1 MKCLHN
7 MLNQNVLKCSF
18 LFFIMNINTL
28 IVLVIFFNNIPSSF
42 SISEQ
47 RFKDVHGI
55 ATTNAIEVGVE
66 EWTHDVSLKIF
77 EIREKYGT
85 PLSKMERNEKNMLK
99 RRAINAYYKKEK
111 EKERIEEERQKP
123 RKKAKRFCDHLGCRA
138 KGLKISLSE
147 NGIIFCKDCPDP
159 RKEGSYI
166 PTWNSHYNK
175 EKFIAN
181 GALVYMVP
189 NDGSSEVVNAEDVLR
204 RIAFVKRGVVS
215 LVEKAKHAQKAGARA
230 VIIIDGNCTR
240 AVDGLRCENEV
251 EAKANGD
258 GFAKKD
264 PEWHWSEIRIPV
276 VMISRGN
283 GARLHNMMD
292 LDQMHM
298 PEYGGIQFYDIHL
311 NE

>member
-123 RKKAKRFCDHLGCRA
+123 RKKAK
-138 KGLKISLSE
+138 LS
-147 NGIIFCKDCPDP
+147 
-159 RKEGSYI
+159 
-166 PTWNSHYNK
+166 
-175 EKFIAN
+175 
-181 GALVYMVP
+181 
-189 NDGSSEVVNAEDVLR
+189 
-204 RIAFVKRGVVS
+204 
-215 LVEKAKHAQKAGARA
+215 Q
-230 VIIIDGNCTR
+230 
-240 AVDGLRCENEV
+240 
-251 EAKANGD
+251 
-258 GFAKKD
+258 
-264 PEWHWSEIRIPV
+264 
-276 VMISRGN
+276 
-283 GARLHNMMD
+283 
-292 LDQMHM
+292 
-298 PEYGGIQFYDIHL
+298 
-311 NE
+311 

>member
-1 MKCLHN
+1 M
-7 MLNQNVLKCSF
+7 SF
-18 LFFIMNINTL
+18 LKSYDYVCRKGKKNIVVYTFAASATN
-28 IVLVIFFNNIPSSF
+28 LVRMLVVFVFLSSNIPSCI

-55 ATTNAIEVGVE
+55 AATNAIEVGVE

-77 EIREKYGT
+77 EIREKYGA
-85 PLSKMERNEKNMLK
+85 PLSRMEVNEKNILK
-99 RRAINAYYKKEK
+99 RRAINAYHKKQK
-111 EKERIEEERQKP
+111 EKERLEEEAQKP

-189 NDGSSEVVNAEDVLR
+189 NDGRSEVVNAEDVLR

-215 LVEKAKHAQKAGARA
+215 LVEKVKHAQKAGARA

-240 AVDGLRCENEV
+240 LVDGLRCEDEV
-251 EAKANGD
+251 EAKKKTGM
-258 GFAKKD
+258 GFLEPTQD
-264 PEWHWSEIRIPV
+264 HIGPIYV
-276 VMISRGN
+276 FQQ
-283 GARLHNMMD
+283 L
-292 LDQMHM
+292 
-298 PEYGGIQFYDIHL
+298 
-311 NE
+311 